1 MTNDFEILISGQQF
15 KKICEKKYTR
25 ITEKYGLHKIEI
37 EILLFIG
44 STHYDTAKDI
54 AIFRFFSKAHISN
67 ATENLVRRGY
77 ILGKLD
83 EGDRRCVHLELTDE
97 SLPILNE
104 IKEIR
109 ADLEEIMYLG
119 VTEEEKKT
127 LWKIANKIAQNIKG
141 ELRSE
146 DECRKL

>member
-1 MTNDFEILISGQQF
+1 MLNDFEILISGQQF
-15 KKICEKKYTR
+15 KKIFEKKYTR

-109 ADLEEIMYLG
+109 ADLEEKMYLG

-127 LWKIANKIAQNIKG
+127 LWKIANKIAQNIKS
-141 ELRSE
+141 ELRSG
-146 DECRKL
+146 D